1 MIAHV
6 YVVFHRRLSQ
16 FVGQQTRMIAHLKM
30 PENIKKLTPRR
41 RPKQGR
47 SRDTVEA
54 ILTASQQILLR
65 NGLKGFNTNVVAKR
79 AGVSVGSLYQ
89 FFPGKEAILAALVRD
104 MRRDML
110 ADLITAQHASNA
122 GDLTDVIGAMIDASL
137 KHHLRAP
144 ELTDILE
151 QAEAQL
157 PMDAETQ
164 ALKSNMFQLVLGV
177 LQRHAIKNPQT
188 VAQDVIAMCH
198 GMVDAAISAG
208 ERDFDAI
215 SKRLRRA
222 TINYIA
228 ATH

>member
-1 MIAHV
+1 
-6 YVVFHRRLSQ
+6 
-16 FVGQQTRMIAHLKM
+16 M

-110 ADLITAQHASNA
+110 ADLIAAQQASNA
-122 GDLTDVIGAMIDASL
+122 GDLADVIGAMIDASL

-144 ELTDILE
+144 ELTATLE

-177 LQRHAIKNPQT
+177 LQRHAIEDPET
-188 VAQDVIAMCH
+188 VTQDVIAMCH

-208 ERDFDAI
+208 ERDFDEI
-215 SKRLRRA
+215 SSRLRRA
-222 TINYIA
+222 TINYIS
-228 ATH
+228 ATN

>member
-1 MIAHV
+1 
-6 YVVFHRRLSQ
+6 
-16 FVGQQTRMIAHLKM
+16 MIAHLKM
-30 PENIKKLTPRR
+30 PDNIEKLTPRR

-47 SRDTVEA
+47 SRNTVEA

-65 NGLKGFNTNVVAKR
+65 NGLQGFNTNVVANR

-89 FFPGKEAILAALVRD
+89 FFPGKEAILATLVRD

-110 ADLITAQHASNA
+110 SDLIAAQQSSNA
-122 GDLTDVIGAMIDASL
+122 EDLSDQIGAMIEASL

-144 ELTDILE
+144 ELTEIIE

-164 ALKSNMFQLVLGV
+164 ALKSNMFQLVLRV
-177 LQRHAIKNPQT
+177 LQRHDIEDAET

-222 TINYIA
+222 ATNYVTA
-228 ATH
+228 R

>member
-1 MIAHV
+1 
-6 YVVFHRRLSQ
+6 
-16 FVGQQTRMIAHLKM
+16 M
-30 PENIKKLTPRR
+30 PDNIKKLAPRR

-54 ILTASQQILLR
+54 ILTASKQVLMR
-65 NGLKGFNTNVVAKR
+65 NGLKGFNTNVVAER

-89 FFPGKEAILAALVRD
+89 FFPGKEAILATLVRD

-110 ADLITAQHASNA
+110 ADLIAAQQASNTS
-122 GDLTDVIGAMIDASL
+122 DLAEAVGAMIDASL
-137 KHHLRAP
+137 NHHLRAP

-177 LQRHAIKNPQT
+177 LQRHAIDDANT
-188 VAQDVIAMCH
+188 VAQDMIAMCH
-198 GMVDAAISAG
+198 GMVDAAIAAG

-222 TINYIA
+222 TINYISG
-228 ATH
+228 T

>member
-1 MIAHV
+1 
-6 YVVFHRRLSQ
+6 
-16 FVGQQTRMIAHLKM
+16 MIAHLEM
-30 PENIKKLTPRR
+30 TDNIKKLAPRR

-65 NGLKGFNTNVVAKR
+65 NGLNGFNTNVVAER
-79 AGVSVGSLYQ
+79 AGISIGSLYQ

-110 ADLITAQHASNA
+110 ADLIAAQQASNA
-122 GDLTDVIGAMIDASL
+122 GDLADVIGSMIDASL
-137 KHHLRAP
+137 KHHMRAP
-144 ELTDILE
+144 ALTDILE

-164 ALKSNMFQLVLGV
+164 ALKSNMFQLVLSV
-177 LQRHAIKNPQT
+177 LQRHEVEDSETI
-188 VAQDVIAMCH
+188 AQDIIAMCH
-198 GMVDAAISAG
+198 GMADAAISAG

-222 TINYIA
+222 TINYIFGA
-228 ATH
+228 

>member
-1 MIAHV
+1 LIAR
-6 YVVFHRRLSQ
+6 FE
-16 FVGQQTRMIAHLKM
+16 M
-30 PENIKKLTPRR
+30 PGGIEKLTPRR

-47 SRDTVEA
+47 SRDTVDA
-54 ILTASQQILLR
+54 ILTASQQVLLR
-65 NGLKGFNTNVVAKR
+65 SGLQGFNTNAVAKR

-89 FFPGKEAILAALVRD
+89 FFPGKEAILATLVRD

-110 ADLITAQHASNA
+110 ADLIAAQQASNSD
-122 GDLTDVIGAMIDASL
+122 DLADAIGAMIDASL

-164 ALKSNMFQLVLGV
+164 ALKSNMFQLVLQLLRCHGIS
-177 LQRHAIKNPQT
+177 APDI

-198 GMVDAAISAG
+198 GMVDAAISAD

-222 TINYIA
+222 AIAYIT
-228 ATH
+228 AT

>member
-1 MIAHV
+1 MIAR
-6 YVVFHRRLSQ
+6 FE
-16 FVGQQTRMIAHLKM
+16 M
-30 PENIKKLTPRR
+30 PDDIEKLTPRR

-47 SRDTVEA
+47 SRDTVDA
-54 ILTASQQILLR
+54 ILTASQQVLLR
-65 NGLKGFNTNVVAKR
+65 NGLQGFNTNVVAKR

-89 FFPGKEAILAALVRD
+89 FFPCKEAILATLVRD

-110 ADLITAQHASNA
+110 ADLIAAQQETRSD
-122 GDLTDVIGAMIDASL
+122 DLADAIGAMIDASL

-164 ALKSNMFQLVLGV
+164 ALKSNMFQLVLQL
-177 LQRHAIKNPQT
+177 LQRHGINGPDI

-198 GMVDAAISAG
+198 GMVDAAIAAD

-222 TINYIA
+222 TIAYI
-228 ATH
+228 TST